1 MLEKC
6 IDVLVWEP
14 GIVLCCTKTRI
25 IDEHGDTT
33 GFYEDNIN
41 IGHSRPHE
49 RLRQYL
55 FERNKEHIMAQFG
68 VIRRADLNATRLMM
82 SMPFSDVI
90 LMAELALRGR
100 FREISGHDFVMRHHP
115 LNSTSL
121 YYSDPHALGVF
132 LDPARQGKRISL
144 GLEKTKEWFK
154 VVGNSTIP
162 FGERLMCYEVIARY
176 VLHKA
181 VPNIGHAATAKSPR

>member
-14 GIVLCCTKTRI
+14 GIVLCCTRTRI

-33 GFYEDNIN
+33 GFYGDNIN

-55 FERNKEHIMAQFG
+55 FERNKEHIMARFG